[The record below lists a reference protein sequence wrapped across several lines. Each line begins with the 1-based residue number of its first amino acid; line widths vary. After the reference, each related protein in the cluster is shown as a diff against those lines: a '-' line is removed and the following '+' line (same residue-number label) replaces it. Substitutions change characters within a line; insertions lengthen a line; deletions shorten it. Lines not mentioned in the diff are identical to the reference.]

1 MFIVITM
8 AFSKIVLSKM
18 AYTPPPAP
26 APAPEPT
33 SVSAPRYR
41 RRLDTILNIL
51 GIAPVAVH
59 DAATTYESDN
69 E

>member
-1 MFIVITM
+1 M

-26 APAPEPT
+26 ALAPAPEPT
-33 SVSAPRYR
+33 SVSVPRYR
-41 RRLDTILNIL
+41 RRLYTILNIL